1 MGYTNVVSLDGGWKA
16 IKKPACPSKVY
27 KLSRMNSDE
36 AAWGLFA
43 SNRDPR
49 LPVRPQHSPPNFPQ
63 SH

>member
-1 MGYTNVVSLDGGWKA
+1 MAAGKPS
-16 IKKPACPSKVY
+16 KKPACPSKVY

-49 LPVRPQHSPPNFPQ
+49 LSVRPQHSPPNFPEG
-63 SH
+63 H